1 MSSAVAQSHQHNYRL
16 THGTMSLEPKKI
28 LTVALFKD
36 ANFYISAANISS
48 VDRLV
53 WYERYDSSRY
63 INVACFTRRSKSPY
77 QVEHWIKLCLK
88 PNFGKRLLSI
98 RWTKLSGSPF
108 VMVAENAVS

>member
-1 MSSAVAQSHQHNYRL
+1 MSAAVGHSYQQNYRL
-16 THGTMSLEPKKI
+16 IYGTMSLEPKKI

-53 WYERYDSSRY
+53 WYERYKLSHY
-63 INVACFTRRSKSPY
+63 IDVACFTRRSKSPY
-77 QVEHWIKLCLK
+77 QVENWIKLCLK
-88 PNFGKRLLSI
+88 PNFGKRLLST
-98 RWTKLSGSPF
+98 RWTKFSGSPF